1 MRLFWPCEQLN
12 REKMECLIEY
22 DCYLH
27 LKSGSGFLTVT
38 IMTSMTLDLPRRFPW
53 PTLLS
58 VVIHGAVVAALLYT
72 SVHQVIEM
80 PAPAQPISVTMV
92 SPADLEPQVVPPP
105 PEPVVEPEP
114 EPEPEVVPEP
124 PKEAPVVIHKPEPK
138 PKPKPKPKPV
148 KKVEERPKREERPVE
163 PRAVQSTQNTAPAKP
178 VMNSSPTTT
187 KPVASAP
194 SGPRAMSRN
203 QPQYPARAQALRIEG
218 RLRVKF
224 DVTADGRV
232 DNVEVLS
239 AQPANMFERE
249 VKAAMRKWRY
259 EPGKPGNGLIVNIV
273 FRLNGGAQME

>member
-1 MRLFWPCEQLN
+1 M
-12 REKMECLIEY
+12 
-22 DCYLH
+22 
-27 LKSGSGFLTVT
+27 

-58 VVIHGAVVAALLYT
+58 VVIHGAVVAGLLYT

-92 SPADLEPQVVPPP
+92 SPADLEPPQVAPPP
-105 PEPVVEPEP
+105 
-114 EPEPEVVPEP
+114 P

-163 PRAVQSTQNTAPAKP
+163 PRATPPVENSAPSRPVMNNTATTSKPTVTAPA
-178 VMNSSPTTT
+178 
-187 KPVASAP
+187 
-194 SGPRAMSRN
+194 GPRAVSRN

-218 RLRVKF
+218 RVRVKF

-232 DNVEVLS
+232 DNVEILS
-239 AQPANMFERE
+239 AQPSNMFERE
-249 VKAAMRKWRY
+249 VKSAMRRWRY
-259 EPGKPGNGLIVNIV
+259 EPGKPGSGLIVNIV

>member
-1 MRLFWPCEQLN
+1 
-12 REKMECLIEY
+12 MECVVEY

-27 LKSGSGFLTVT
+27 LKSGSGFSTLV

-58 VVIHGAVVAALLYT
+58 VVIHASVIAGLLYT

-80 PAPAQPISVTMV
+80 PAPSQPISVTMV
-92 SPADLEPQVVPPP
+92 TPAELEPQVAPPP
-105 PEPVVEPEP
+105 PQPVVEPEP
-114 EPEPEVVPEP
+114 EPEPEPVPEP

-148 KKVEERPKREERPVE
+148 KKVEERPKRQERPVE
-163 PRAVQSTQNTAPAKP
+163 PRATQPVENSAPART
-178 VMNSSPTTT
+178 VMNNAPATT
-187 KPVASAP
+187 KPVVAAP
-194 SGPRAMSRN
+194 AGPRALSRN

-218 RLRVKF
+218 RVRVKF

-239 AQPANMFERE
+239 AQPSNMFERE
-249 VKAAMRKWRY
+249 VKSAMRKWRY
-259 EPGKPGNGLIVNIV
+259 EPGKPGRGLIVNIV
-273 FRLNGGAQME
+273 FRINGGAQME